1 MQHHFCRISQ
11 EKSKW
16 SSLLNV
22 KDITQISHNLSPILD
37 SQKQYVGG
45 KEASEEETFPIWLR
59 SKLLPKVLLLYLNG
73 AYKMRH
79 AFRAISISFQYQSHS
94 RQLIT
99 TIMAIEN
106 RWWMSH
112 NFFASFPNS
121 RLLVR
126 RPFFGMWMY
135 SIEWDSPT
143 SEPDTICA
151 SNGTVTE
158 GKCQNVRQPFVTGS
172 KCSVISSVSLAWKAA
187 EIRKSNSGLKWNC
200 ETRPQRH
207 ITGGVKCPSHTIYI
221 TWWTKRNASSL
232 KKILGKLHFEDLSY
246 EVVKGFH
253 WHPMAPIMRCWCY
266 SRTRAC
272 HSSCKRDD
280 RNNRKEVWPQLGKW
294 CKGKK

>member
-1 MQHHFCRISQ
+1 
-11 EKSKW
+11 
-16 SSLLNV
+16 
-22 KDITQISHNLSPILD
+22 
-37 SQKQYVGG
+37 
-45 KEASEEETFPIWLR
+45 
-59 SKLLPKVLLLYLNG
+59 
-73 AYKMRH
+73 
-79 AFRAISISFQYQSHS
+79 
-94 RQLIT
+94 
-99 TIMAIEN
+99 MAIEN

-126 RPFFGMWMY
+126 RPLFGMWMY

-151 SNGTVTE
+151 SNETVTE

-221 TWWTKRNASSL
+221 TWWTKRNANSL
-232 KKILGKLHFEDLSY
+232 KKILGNYFLKISRIKGFKVFIGSPWSPNEQLMLFEDTCLSLKLQ
-246 EVVKGFH
+246 E
-253 WHPMAPIMRCWCY
+253 R
-266 SRTRAC
+266 
-272 HSSCKRDD
+272 
-280 RNNRKEVWPQLGKW
+280 WPQ
-294 CKGKK
+294 